1 MNKSKRNLE
10 IDLCKFIFSIIIVLL
25 HSFNLFNGKFL
36 YMPGG
41 SIGVDFF
48 FIVTGYLLMNSI
60 EKHEGITGGELLWR
74 KFKIIMPAFY
84 LSVILAFIM
93 RTIFSIDNGPILHKI
108 LLLINEAS
116 LLQAAGFV
124 VYPVT
129 GSAWYLSAMFIAIA
143 ILFPIAN
150 NYKEY
155 FSNLL
160 SLVIGILVLGPI
172 ASNGH
177 ISDPGLMINGII
189 FLGLLKGIA
198 EISLGCFAYSLV
210 KKINALKINN
220 KIKVCLTLIKY
231 ITFCLVIYFAACLE
245 VNSYFLSSC
254 VIILFIGIVL
264 TFSEQT
270 FSIGDYFKNNNFFGE
285 FSLCIYLNNF
295 YWGLIISKVFADYS
309 DNSKLLI
316 YLSFVFLSSTII
328 YISSK
333 FIKNKSQI
341 FLQQLN

>member
-1 MNKSKRNLE
+1 
-10 IDLCKFIFSIIIVLL
+10 
-25 HSFNLFNGKFL
+25 
-36 YMPGG
+36 
-41 SIGVDFF
+41 
-48 FIVTGYLLMNSI
+48 
-60 EKHEGITGGELLWR
+60 
-74 KFKIIMPAFY
+74 MPAFY

-270 FSIGDYFKNNNFFGE
+270 FSIGDYFKNNKFFGE

-316 YLSFVFLSSTII
+316 YLIFVFLSSTII